1 VNYDVVVN
9 FGCSFMNGDRVRYIN
24 DNGQETNLGEKIVAA
39 KLLSDKLK
47 CDFVNLAKTGA
58 ANDTIFRRLYSWVES
73 NTIYK
78 NPLIIIGLSGT
89 ARFSYFSEH
98 QNRFYNLHPHQ
109 IDSYD
114 DKSLEVMNER
124 VTNNLEKPSILRSW
138 LEYYCKW
145 FYSDE
150 HNDKKLQQEI
160 TFLHYYLKGNNCDY
174 RLHNSLQDSLGSI
187 KSKINYV
194 SFQDEYYQ
202 DEDCWYK
209 YLRWQMKEIDKEE
222 FNDRERFRSPFPPY
236 GKRFCE
242 GHPSPNANKELFE
255 RIYEDLK

>member
-1 VNYDVVVN
+1 MNYDVVVN

-39 KLLSDKLK
+39 KLLSDKLN
-47 CDFVNLAKTGA
+47 CDFVNLARTGA
-58 ANDTIFRRLYSWVES
+58 ANDTIFRRLYGWVES

-194 SFQDEYYQ
+194 SFQDEHYQ
-202 DEDCWYK
+202 DEDCWYE

-222 FNDRERFRSPFPPY
+222 FNDRKRFRSPFPPY

-255 RIYEDLK
+255 RIYKDLK